1 MAEFLNK
8 IFEFGN
14 FDNNPTR
21 LPMINRDWVLHGR
34 DYPSNW
40 KQVDALRLLSAL
52 HTIIELDFL
61 LEDLDKE
68 KIDNKELVK

>member
-1 MAEFLNK
+1 LNR

-34 DYPSNW
+34 DYPKNW
-40 KQVDALRLLSAL
+40 KQVDALRLFNAL
-52 HTIIELDFL
+52 QTIVELDFL
-61 LEDLDKE
+61 LEGLEKE
-68 KIDNKELVK
+68 VADVELVK